1 MGTVLM
7 ERQPSRTHTA
17 TLTAIIYTLLFAV
30 GGTSLRAQADRKPE
44 ANTQRDRVFRAG
56 AAASNIT
63 PPLGQP
69 IVGGWSS
76 PPATHIHDE
85 LHARCLVL
93 DDGRTRLAFAV
104 CDNVG
109 IPREVFDAARKLVHE
124 ETGLP
129 EDHLLMSATH
139 THSAT
144 TARSANSLKP
154 DPDLSEYQR
163 FLARRIADGIRR
175 AVNNLEPAR
184 IGWGAADVPTQVFN
198 RRWHMKFG
206 TPNPNPFGGED
217 KVRMNP
223 GRADPALLE
232 PAGPTDP
239 QVSFLSVQSKSKD
252 GRPIALL
259 ASYSLHYVGGVGPGH
274 VSADYFAVFADRIG
288 QLLGAD
294 RLDPPFVGIMSN
306 GTSGD
311 VNNIDF
317 RKKGVR
323 QPPYQKMREVADE
336 VAEAVYRAHQK
347 IEFRDWV
354 PLSAARRELVLGV
367 RKPTEEQL
375 AYVHQV
381 LARPEDAR
389 PYHVHER
396 IYAQRALQ
404 LYESPDKVSIPL
416 QAFRIGDLGIAA
428 IPFEVFT
435 ESGLA
440 IKQKSP
446 LKPTFTIELANGSYG
461 YLPTPLHHALGGYET
476 WLGTNKVEI
485 ESSEKIVRMIL
496 EMLEGLRP

>member
-1 MGTVLM
+1 LCASFPSSRQGLTIILAAIVFGFLLLGGGHWLDAQTV
-7 ERQPSRTHTA
+7 P
-17 TLTAIIYTLLFAV
+17 
-30 GGTSLRAQADRKPE
+30 
-44 ANTQRDRVFRAG
+44 RDRVFRAG
-56 AAASNIT
+56 AATSNIT

-93 DDGRTRLAFAV
+93 DDGENRLALAV

-124 ETGLP
+124 EAGLP
-129 EDHLLMSATH
+129 EDHVLMAATH

-144 TARSANSLKP
+144 TARSTNSLKP
-154 DPDLSEYQR
+154 DAELTEYQR

-175 AVNNLEPAR
+175 ALNNREPAR
-184 IGWGAADVPTQVFN
+184 IGWGAVDVPTQVFN
-198 RRWHMKFG
+198 RRWHMKPG
-206 TPNPNPFGGED
+206 TLNPNPFGGED

-223 GRADPALLE
+223 GRADPNLLE
-232 PAGPTDP
+232 PAGPIDP
-239 QVSFLSVQSKSKD
+239 QVSFLSLQSRD

-259 ASYSLHYVGGVGPGH
+259 ANYSLHYVGGVGANH

-288 QLLGAD
+288 RLLGAD
-294 RLDPPFVGIMSN
+294 GLDPPFVGIMSN

-317 RKKGVR
+317 RKKAER
-323 QPPYQKMREVADE
+323 QAPYQKMRAVADE
-336 VAEAVYRAHQK
+336 VAEAVYRAHRK
-347 IEFRDWV
+347 IEFRDWL
-354 PLSAARRELVLGV
+354 PLAAAHRELVLGV

-375 AYVHQV
+375 AYFRQIV
-381 LARPEDAR
+381 AKPEDAR

-396 IYAQRALQ
+396 IYAQRAFQ
-404 LYESPDKVSIPL
+404 LAESPSQVSIPL

-435 ESGLA
+435 ESGLE
-440 IKQKSP
+440 IKRRSPFKS
-446 LKPTFTIELANGSYG
+446 TFTIELANGSYG
-461 YLPTPLHHALGGYET
+461 YLPTPRHHALGGYET

-485 ESSEKIVRMIL
+485 EASEKIVKTIL
-496 EMLEGLRP
+496 DLFEELRP

>member
-1 MGTVLM
+1 MKH
-7 ERQPSRTHTA
+7 QKSRARTA
-17 TLTAIIYTLLFAV
+17 LFAAIGSSLLLSV
-30 GGTSLRAQADRKPE
+30 GGSSVRAQAEQKPR
-44 ANTQRDRVFRAG
+44 ANFPRDRVFRAG
-56 AAASNIT
+56 AATSNIT

-93 DDGRTRLAFAV
+93 DDGQTRLGFAI

-129 EDHLLMSATH
+129 EGHLLMAATH

-144 TARSANSLKP
+144 TARSANAMKP
-154 DPDLSEYQR
+154 DPELSDYQR
-163 FLARRIADGIRR
+163 FMARRIADGIRR

-184 IGWGAADVPTQVFN
+184 IGWGAVDVPTQVFN
-198 RRWHMKFG
+198 RRWHLKPG
-206 TPNPNPFGGED
+206 IPNPNPYGGED

-223 GRADPALLE
+223 GAGSPDLLE

-239 QVSFLSVQSKSKD
+239 QVSFVSVQSKD

-259 ASYSLHYVGGVGPGH
+259 GNYSLHYVGGVPANH

-288 QLLGAD
+288 QLLGAE
-294 RLDPPFVGIMSN
+294 RLDPPFVGILSN

-311 VNNIDF
+311 VNNINF
-317 RKKGVR
+317 RQKAVR
-323 QPPYQKMREVADE
+323 QAPYQKMRAVADE

-347 IEFRDWV
+347 LEFRDWV
-354 PLSAARRELVLGV
+354 PLAAARRELVLGV

-375 AYVHQV
+375 AYVRQI
-381 LARPEDAR
+381 LAKPEGAQ
-389 PYHVHER
+389 PYHVHEQV
-396 IYAQRALQ
+396 YAQRALQ
-404 LYESPDKVSIPL
+404 LREAPDEVSVPL

-440 IKQKSP
+440 IKRGSP

-461 YLPTPLHHALGGYET
+461 YLPTPRHHALGGYET

-485 ESSEKIVRMIL
+485 EASEKIVKTIL
-496 EMLEGLRP
+496 ELLDGLRP